1 MSHSK
6 QNRSFRIRSP
16 KPISGL
22 GMEKV
27 NLTQQKH
34 AFTNQKKYTTA
45 QNKHKKPKPALGA
58 FYDIWPGNEAGPF
71 SKEKISKGEISK
83 EKVKKKR

>member
-1 MSHSK
+1 LVWK
-6 QNRSFRIRSP
+6 
-16 KPISGL
+16 
-22 GMEKV
+22 KV

-58 FYDIWPGNEAGPF
+58 FYDIWPGNEVGPF